1 MGWENT
7 TELWS
12 LLCCEY
18 ACCKYYRTVRECTR
32 THNTILTSVMSSMS
46 EEEGSVSPSF
56 FVSVLILIDS
66 SGVCSLVPPTTCVQS
81 PPIPSYV
88 TLQFTHQ
95 STKLGVSFT
104 HYFFFQLEGHQQ
116 LFLSIL
122 ICSTGMFPFIAPAS
136 GLGRVYLAIAQRAS
150 AFILI
155 LCRRPG

>member
-66 SGVCSLVPPTTCVQS
+66 SGVCSLVPSTTCVQS

-104 HYFFFQLEGHQQ
+104 HYFFFSARGASAIIFVHFDDAARVC
-116 LFLSIL
+116 FLS
-122 ICSTGMFPFIAPAS
+122 
-136 GLGRVYLAIAQRAS
+136 
-150 AFILI
+150 
-155 LCRRPG
+155 